1 MKIFMCFNLA
11 NLLTKNQI
19 KYDKKCDAQYDGKYV
34 CIYTNLLAENEY
46 GWEKYENHFFI
57 EYVLH
62 KYWNRHFLLPFFL
75 PDSIEW

>member
-1 MKIFMCFNLA
+1 MCIEMKIFMCFNLA

-46 GWEKYENHFFI
+46 G
-57 EYVLH
+57 
-62 KYWNRHFLLPFFL
+62 
-75 PDSIEW
+75 